1 MFWLDLQKISFSIYK
16 FSKVLVLF
24 SYNKIK
30 LNRYIFAKFK
40 KINYSD
46 NLTKK
51 KKYFCW
57 LYFMITDCE
66 MTANSS
72 DSSVKY
78 NK

>member
-1 MFWLDLQKISFSIYK
+1 MN

-30 LNRYIFAKFK
+30 LNRYIFFAKFF

-51 KKYFCW
+51 KNIFAGSNYK
-57 LYFMITDCE
+57 
-66 MTANSS
+66 
-72 DSSVKY
+72 SVKI
-78 NK
+78 KK

>member
-1 MFWLDLQKISFSIYK
+1 MN

-30 LNRYIFAKFK
+30 LNRYIFAKFL

-51 KKYFCW
+51 KNIFASSRIIIDLHLNK
-57 LYFMITDCE
+57 LYE
-66 MTANSS
+66 
-72 DSSVKY
+72 Y
-78 NK
+78 